1 MFYRVTA
8 ALNTEFA
15 ADFLQKLTDGTIQ
28 NQRPDGAEIVDSM
41 NRAVITDNG
50 GRPVQQHVFLFHSA
64 GSRTGDGVRQAFSG
78 HEDRTDRRVSK
89 IRRPPFHGTLARA
102 RRELPDIIGAAVFAW
117 RPAHRPLKS
126 TGSRLFQSPAYTP
139 CVQCS

>member
-50 GRPVQQHVFLFHSA
+50 DVRFSSMCFCSTPLAHERATVYDRHFQDMKIEPIDGYQKFEGRPFMEHLRA
-64 GSRTGDGVRQAFSG
+64 LAANSRTS
-78 HEDRTDRRVSK
+78 
-89 IRRPPFHGTLARA
+89 
-102 RRELPDIIGAAVFAW
+102 
-117 RPAHRPLKS
+117 
-126 TGSRLFQSPAYTP
+126 
-139 CVQCS
+139 